1 MSSPR
6 YVRFMGKIMRSTLLS
21 RPLALLLAL
30 SAAGVATVAVANPFA
45 SPGDQGVGEGWVV
58 YPATAVDN
66 GVILEDGALKF
77 YDPQPGRK
85 IRVCTAERMDV
96 GSRVR
101 VTGSFK
107 REGIVTT
114 HDWQGAWVELA
125 LANADGKRLKADG
138 WTGNVITGTGP
149 NEWQE
154 FRYSFVM
161 PEGAKSARLC
171 AELRGAT
178 AGTLWFKDLAMAN
191 TSGDSPGNDKN
202 VLFVVV
208 DALRADMLGVYG
220 QTKPLTPNLDRFAG
234 ESWLAEHAWAQY
246 TWTTPSFVSYMLSQ
260 HARTHG
266 YTYDTRVTSKDT
278 ETLSDAVPTL
288 ASVLQDNGYI
298 TAGVSANARI
308 RPELGVTRG
317 FEQWMMPGHDSQVV
331 RRTLEDLAA
340 WPDDGAPNFFYVH
353 LMTTHVGLSPSAE
366 AQKVAGVSVSVPAKG
381 VTYWESAAP
390 EDRAKSQKAHDAMF
404 QDAYLASVNDA
415 DRFFQ
420 QILDGLEATGLAENT
435 AVIFT
440 SDHGELVGEHGLMGH
455 GNYVYEPLTSVPLI
469 MNLPGT
475 GSGRIDDR
483 VSQLIDLGPTL
494 LEYLD
499 LPVPAEWQGSSLLKP
514 PARPAA
520 ASERLNM
527 VAFSSDGRWKVI
539 ETGAHQDG
547 YDLQT
552 DPGEESPIRDGAG
565 PELQA
570 VLDYSA
576 TWQQTVPK
584 GTNEGEQLEVSTE
597 AEQKEL
603 EMLKE
608 LGYIE

>member
-1 MSSPR
+1 
-6 YVRFMGKIMRSTLLS
+6 MRSRLLS
-21 RPLALLLAL
+21 RPIALLLAL
-30 SAAGVATVAVANPFA
+30 SAAGAASVALANPFD
-45 SPGDQGVGEGWVV
+45 SPGSQGVGEGWVV
-58 YPATAVDN
+58 YPANAVGD
-66 GVILEDGALKF
+66 GVTLEDGALKF

-85 IRVCTAERMDV
+85 IRVCTEERMDV

-107 REGIVTT
+107 REGIETT
-114 HDWQGAWVELA
+114 HDWQGAWLDLA
-125 LANADGKRLKADG
+125 LAGADGKRLKAEG
-138 WTGNVITGTGP
+138 WTGNVIAGPGP
-149 NEWQE
+149 NDWQE

-161 PEGAKSARLC
+161 PEGAKQARLC
-171 AELRGAT
+171 AELRGAS
-178 AGTLWFKDLAMAN
+178 AGTLWFKDLAMSD
-191 TSGDSPGNDKN
+191 TSGVSPGNGKN

-208 DALRADMLGVYG
+208 DALRADMLGSYG
-220 QTKPLTPNLDRFAG
+220 QPLPLTPNLDRFA
-234 ESWLAEHAWAQY
+234 ERSWLAEHAWAQY

-288 ASVLQDNGYI
+288 AEVLQSNGYV
-298 TAGVSANARI
+298 TGGVTANARI

-317 FEQWMMPGHDSQVV
+317 FERWIMPGQDSQVV
-331 RRTLEDLAA
+331 KRALEDLAA

-366 AQKVAGVSVSVPAKG
+366 AQKVAGVKVDLPAQG
-381 VTYWESAAP
+381 VTYWGSASA

-404 QDAYLASVNDA
+404 QDAYTASVNDA
-415 DRFFQ
+415 DRYFQ
-420 QILDGLEATGLAENT
+420 QILEGLEASGLADDT

-440 SDHGELVGEHGLMGH
+440 SDHGELIGEHGEMGH
-455 GNYVYEPLTSVPLI
+455 GNFVFEPLTAVPLI
-469 MNLPGT
+469 VSLPGT

-514 PARPAA
+514 PSRPAA

-547 YDLQT
+547 YDLQA
-552 DPGEESPIRDGAG
+552 DPGEESPIRDGAS

-576 TWQQTVPK
+576 AWQQAVPK